1 MQKKATQIWAQKK
14 EKKMIHRLKHK
25 CYLASI
31 TTYYDK
37 AKINAS
43 HFSLWLTP
51 ILPFLFDSSQVQ
63 TSIKIS
69 ILYI

>member
-14 EKKMIHRLKHK
+14 EKKMIHRLKDE

-31 TTYYDK
+31 ATYYDK